1 MLQPVNKAEKLDELV
16 GSVEEL
22 LAQLPDSLGPS
33 ITALRDKVD
42 DGIFDAWT
50 SISRERAK
58 LQRLATPFGAMALIS
73 TATVLGIATLLACSG
88 RSLLNRRGRP
98 RRQRVH

>member
-1 MLQPVNKAEKLDELV
+1 VNKAEKLDRLV

-22 LAQLPDSLGPS
+22 LAQLPESLGPS

-50 SISRERAK
+50 TISR
-58 LQRLATPFGAMALIS
+58 QRLEQRSSAHRAAPALAILLGAAFALAIS
-73 TATVLGIATLLACSG
+73 ARLLA
-88 RSLLNRRGRP
+88 NRGTGP
-98 RRQRVH
+98 ARQRIR